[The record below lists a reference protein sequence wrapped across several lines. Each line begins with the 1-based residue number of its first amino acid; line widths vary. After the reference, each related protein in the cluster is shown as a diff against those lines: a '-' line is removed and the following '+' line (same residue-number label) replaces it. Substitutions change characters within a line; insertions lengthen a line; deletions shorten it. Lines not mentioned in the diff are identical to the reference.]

1 MKLKK
6 FVIFLILIYG
16 IIYGEEIK
24 VGDVIFIVDGKE
36 KNDLSGFVPLKRGDY
51 FDYNRLKEGMENL
64 YRTDEFSSIEVEA
77 LKEKDSLRI
86 IFMLQKRNIVGKIIF
101 EGETGIS
108 RGKLR
113 EGISS
118 LKKGGFFN
126 ERDIEK
132 AKEELLSKLEEN
144 GFLDS
149 EVNAFIKNSKD
160 GKDVVFN
167 VKSGQRRKIKEI
179 LFSDSLKPILK
190 ELQKFLSSKEGESLQ
205 PFKLKRDVERML
217 SYLKREGYLRS
228 KISFNIKKIDKEWA
242 NLSFTGSLGEK
253 IKIEFKGGK
262 VPVEI
267 LFPLWEGEILE
278 EWALEESKIKVQNY
292 LRSRGFLFAE
302 VEAEAKKEGNELK
315 IIFDIKKGSRYRL
328 HKLKFEVEKE
338 SVNELKK
345 FLENY
350 TEPTFSFWV
359 NGELIDTHENGIKA
373 FYRNK
378 GYSDFEVK
386 REILR
391 RRSSVDVL
399 FKIKVGEPIRIRS
412 IDFEGGEPFKK
423 TELKS
428 ISGISEGVIY
438 SDPLIENGKER
449 IRIFFMNQGFRNVD
463 VSAEINGNTERDVI
477 FRIKKGKRFKIMKIH
492 ITGLTKTKEFIVK
505 NMLRIKE
512 GDFYSYEKI
521 QATIKNFQE
530 AGIFSEIKLRE
541 VEMDDNVI
549 IIFILSE
556 GGGYH
561 LGIGG
566 GYLERSGPR
575 GSLELS
581 HNNILGLATS
591 GSLVIQL
598 SPKEKRG
605 VISLTNKS
613 FMGLNLESITSLWW
627 EREER
632 KSFSYD
638 RRGFAISSVDRRNE
652 YSLLFF
658 RYRIA
663 RTNLLSLSV
672 KESAID
678 REYRPFY
685 TSSFSA
691 SYLVDLRD
699 DPFNPSRGRYWVLNL
714 EKAFPSF
721 GTESNFW
728 KFSFNL
734 QHIKSFPYDII
745 QNSFLRIGYI
755 YGEASIAD
763 RFFAGGS
770 SFRGEKVDEL
780 GPKDPETGNPI
791 GGNII
796 FLANTEFLLPVFPW
810 ENLRLSLFIDIG
822 NVFWKEGNFK
832 LSNFN
837 VGSGIGLWYKTP
849 VGPFKI
855 YLGYNLTKPSL
866 KRKGVIL
873 FNIGNEF

>member
-1 MKLKK
+1 MKLKNLI
-6 FVIFLILIYG
+6 IFLIIFYG
-16 IIYGEEIK
+16 IIYGEETRI
-24 VGDVIFIVDGKE
+24 GEVIFILDGKE
-36 KNDLSGFVPLKRGDY
+36 KNELSGFVPLKKGDY
-51 FDYNRLKEGMENL
+51 LDYNKLKEGMENL

-77 LKEKDSLRI
+77 LKEKDSLKI
-86 IFMLQKRNIVGKIIF
+86 IFMLQKKSTLGKIIF
-101 EGETGIS
+101 EGQTGIS
-108 RGKLR
+108 KGKLR
-113 EGISS
+113 GGISS
-118 LKKGGFFN
+118 LKKGSFFN

-132 AKEELLSKLEEN
+132 AKEEILSKLEEN

-149 EVNAFIKNSKD
+149 EVNAFTRNSKS
-160 GKDVVFN
+160 GKDVIFN
-167 VKSGQRRKIKEI
+167 IKSGQRRKIKEVI
-179 LFSDSLKPILK
+179 FSDSLEPELK
-190 ELQKFLSSKEGESLQ
+190 ELKKFLSSKEGEPLK
-205 PFKLKRDVERML
+205 PFMLKRDVERML
-217 SYLKREGYLRS
+217 SHLKKNGYLKS
-228 KISFNIKKIDKEWA
+228 KISFNIKKIDREWVI
-242 NLSFTGSLGEK
+242 LEFTGYLGEK

-262 VPVEI
+262 IPMEI

-278 EWALEESKIKVQNY
+278 EWALEESKIKVKNY
-292 LRSRGFLFAE
+292 LRSKGFLFAE

-315 IIFDIKKGSRYRL
+315 IIFDIKRGSRYRL
-328 HKLKFEVEKE
+328 HKLKFEAEKE
-338 SVNELKK
+338 NINELRKY
-345 FLENY
+345 LENY
-350 TEPTFSFWV
+350 TESTFSFWI
-359 NGELIDTHENGIKA
+359 NGELIDTYENGIKA

-378 GYSDFEVK
+378 GYSNVEVI
-386 REILR
+386 REIFKR
-391 RRSSVDVL
+391 KSSVDIL
-399 FKIKVGEPIRIRS
+399 FKIKTGETIVVKS
-412 IDFEGGEPFKK
+412 IDFEGGEPFEK
-423 TELKS
+423 TYLKS
-428 ISGISEGVIY
+428 VSGISEGALY
-438 SDPLIENGKER
+438 SDFLIENGKER
-449 IRIFFMNQGFRNVD
+449 IRIFLMNQGFKNAD
-463 VSAEINGNTERDVI
+463 VSAEINGSNERNII

-492 ITGLTKTKEFIVK
+492 ITGLTRTKEFIIK

-530 AGIFSEIKLRE
+530 TGVFSEIKLRE
-541 VEMDDNVI
+541 IEIDDKLI

-556 GGGYH
+556 GSGYH

-581 HNNILGLATS
+581 HNNVLGIAAS
-591 GSLVIQL
+591 GSLVIQF

-605 VISLTNKS
+605 VVSLTNKS
-613 FMGLNLESITSLWW
+613 FMGLSFENITSLWW

-638 RRGFAISSVDRRNE
+638 RRGFAISSVNRRNE
-652 YSLLFF
+652 YSLLLF

-685 TSSFSA
+685 TSSLSA

-796 FLANTEFLLPVFPW
+796 FLANTESLLPVFPW
-810 ENLRLSLFIDIG
+810 ENLRLSLFLDLG

-837 VGSGIGLWYKTP
+837 FGSGIGFWYKTP

-855 YLGYNLTKPSL
+855 YLGYNFTKPSL

>member
-1 MKLKK
+1 MKLKN
-6 FVIFLILIYG
+6 FAVLLILICG
-16 IIYGEEIK
+16 IIYGEKLRID
-24 VGDVIFIVDGKE
+24 DVMFIVDGKE
-36 KNDLSGFVPLKRGDY
+36 KNDLSDFVPMKRGDY
-51 FDYNRLKEGMENL
+51 LDYNKLREGMENL
-64 YRTDEFSSIEVEA
+64 YRTEEFSSIEIEA
-77 LKEKDSLRI
+77 LKEKDALKI
-86 IFMLQKRNIVGKIIF
+86 IFMLQRRSVVRKIIF

-108 RGKLR
+108 KGKLR
-113 EGISS
+113 GGISF

-149 EVNAFIKNSKD
+149 EVKAFTRDSKRRS
-160 GKDVVFN
+160 DVIFN
-167 VKSGQRRKIKEI
+167 IIAGQRRKIKEV
-179 LFSDSLKPILK
+179 LFSDSLKSELK
-190 ELQKFLSSKEGESLQ
+190 ELQKFLSSKEGEPLK
-205 PFKLKRDVERML
+205 PFKIKRDVERML
-217 SYLKREGYLRS
+217 YYLKKEGYLRS
-228 KISFNIKKIDKEWA
+228 RINFSIKKIDKEWA
-242 NLSFTGSLGEK
+242 ILEFTGSLGQKVE
-253 IKIEFKGGK
+253 IEFRGGK

-267 LFPLWEGEILE
+267 LFPLWEEETLE

-292 LRSRGFLFAE
+292 LRSKGFLFAE

-315 IIFDIKKGSRYRL
+315 IIFDIKKGNRYRL
-328 HKLKFEVEKE
+328 HKLEFEVEKE
-338 SVNELKK
+338 SIGELRK
-345 FLENY
+345 FLDNY
-350 TEPTFSFWV
+350 TESTFSFWV
-359 NGELIDTHENGIKA
+359 NGELIDTYENGIKA

-378 GYSDFEVK
+378 GYSGIEVK
-386 REILR
+386 REILS

-399 FKIKVGEPIRIRS
+399 FNIKIAEPIRVKS
-412 IDFEGGEPFKK
+412 IDFEGGETFEK
-423 TELKS
+423 TDLKT
-428 ISGISEGVIY
+428 IAGISEGAPY
-438 SDPLIENGKER
+438 SDFLIENGKER
-449 IRIFFMNQGFRNVD
+449 IKIFFMNQGFKNAD
-463 VSAEINGNTERDVI
+463 VSVEIKGEIEKNII
-477 FRIKKGKRFKIMKIH
+477 FRIKKGKKFKIMKIH
-492 ITGLTKTKEFIVK
+492 ITGLTETKGFIVK
-505 NMLRIKE
+505 NMLKIKE

-521 QATIKNFQE
+521 QATIKNFQD

-541 VEMDDNVI
+541 IEMDNKLI

-556 GGGYH
+556 SGGYH

-566 GYLERSGPR
+566 GYIERSGPR

-581 HNNILGLATS
+581 HNNILGLAVS
-591 GSLVIQL
+591 GSSVIQF
-598 SPKEKRG
+598 SPREKRG

-613 FMGLNLESITSLWW
+613 FMGLNLENITSLWW
-627 EREER
+627 EEEER

-652 YSLLFF
+652 YSLLLF

-672 KESAID
+672 KESTID
-678 REYRPFY
+678 REYQPFY

-699 DPFNPSRGRYWVLNL
+699 DPFNPTRGRYWVLNL

-745 QNSFLRIGYI
+745 QNSFFRIGYI

-791 GGNII
+791 GGNVI
-796 FLANTEFLLPVFPW
+796 FLVNTEFLLPVFPW
-810 ENLRLSLFIDIG
+810 ENLRLSLFLDLG
-822 NVFWKEGNFK
+822 NVFWKEDNFK

-837 VGSGIGLWYKTP
+837 IGSGIGLWYRTP

-855 YLGYNLTKPSL
+855 YLGYNFTKPSL

>member
-6 FVIFLILIYG
+6 FVVFLILIYG
-16 IIYGEEIK
+16 MIYGKEIK

-36 KNDLSGFVPLKRGDY
+36 KNDLSDFVPLKRGDY
-51 FDYNRLKEGMENL
+51 FDYNRLREGMENL

-77 LKEKDSLRI
+77 LKEKDFLRI
-86 IFMLQKRNIVGKIIF
+86 IFMLQKRSIVGKIIF

-108 RGKLR
+108 KGKLR
-113 EGISS
+113 GGISS
-118 LKKGGFFN
+118 LKEERSFN
-126 ERDIEK
+126 QRDIEK
-132 AKEELLSKLEEN
+132 AKEEILSKLEEN
-144 GFLDS
+144 GFLDA
-149 EVNAFIKNSKD
+149 EVNAFTKNSR
-160 GKDVVFN
+160 GEKDVVFN
-167 VKSGQRRKIKEI
+167 IKSGQRRKIKEV
-179 LFSDSLKPILK
+179 LFSDSLKPKLK
-190 ELQKFLSSKEGESLQ
+190 ELQQFLSSKEGEPLK
-205 PFKLKRDVERML
+205 PFKIKRDVEIML
-217 SYLKREGYLRS
+217 SYLKKKGYLRS
-228 KISFNIKKIDKEWA
+228 KISFSIKKIDKEWA
-242 NLSFTGSLGEK
+242 ILVFTGSLGEK
-253 IKIEFKGGK
+253 IEIEFRGGK

-267 LFPLWEGEILE
+267 LFPLWEGETLE
-278 EWALEESKIKVQNY
+278 EWVLEESKIKVQNY
-292 LRSRGFLFAE
+292 LRSKGFLFAE
-302 VEAEAKKEGNELK
+302 VGAEAKKEGNELK

-328 HKLKFEVEKE
+328 HRLKFEAEKE
-338 SVNELKK
+338 NINELKK

-350 TEPTFSFWV
+350 TESTFSFWA
-359 NGELIDTHENGIKA
+359 NGELIDTYENGIKA

-378 GYSDFEVK
+378 GYSEIEVK
-386 REILR
+386 REIFS

-399 FKIKVGEPIRIRS
+399 FKIKVGEPILVKS
-412 IDFEGGEPFKK
+412 IDFEGGEPFEKND
-423 TELKS
+423 LKS
-428 ISGISEGVIY
+428 IAGISEGALY
-438 SDPLIENGKER
+438 SDFLIENGKER
-449 IRIFFMNQGFRNVD
+449 IRVFFMNQGFKNAD
-463 VSAEINGNTERDVI
+463 VSVEINGKVERNII
-477 FRIKKGKRFKIMKIH
+477 FRIKKGKRFKIIKIH
-492 ITGLTKTKEFIVK
+492 ITGLTKTKEFTVK

-521 QATIKNFQE
+521 QATLKNFQE

-541 VEMDDNVI
+541 IEMDDKLI
-549 IIFILSE
+549 IIFLLSE
-556 GGGYH
+556 RSGYH

-566 GYLERSGPR
+566 GYIERSGPR

-581 HNNILGLATS
+581 HNNILGLALS
-591 GSLVIQL
+591 GSSVIQF

-613 FMGLNLESITSLWW
+613 FMGLNLENITSLWW
-627 EREER
+627 EEEER

-652 YSLLFF
+652 YSLLLF

-672 KESAID
+672 KESTID
-678 REYRPFY
+678 REYQPFY
-685 TSSFSA
+685 TSSFSV

-699 DPFNPSRGRYWVLNL
+699 DPFNPTRGRYWVLNL

-728 KFSFNL
+728 KFSFTL

-745 QNSFLRIGYI
+745 QNSSFRIGYI
-755 YGEASIAD
+755 YGEASITD

-796 FLANTEFLLPVFPW
+796 FLANIESLLPVFPW
-810 ENLRLSLFIDIG
+810 ENLRLSLFLDFG
-822 NVFWKEGNFK
+822 NVFWKGGNFK

-837 VGSGIGLWYKTP
+837 VGSGIGLWYRTP
-849 VGPFKI
+849 LGPFKI
-855 YLGYNLTKPSL
+855 YLGYNFTKPSL